1 MKKTLYLMCGAVTVL
16 FHTVPR
22 AEPPGLKWS
31 ASVGMN
37 HYKEPEMQLH
47 GPELGLHVR
56 TLSLGK
62 QAGLLGEGDLF
73 VGQQHYSSDQTGTM
87 DRVINVESR
96 WRSMTRVL
104 PGTGNTEG
112 LYAGLGIHT
121 LWNDLRGTT
130 STGGAGY
137 ERQAV
142 QLWLPLRWVSNNAWQ
157 LETGILLR
165 GRHTS
170 RLSETGNGNQDVTN
184 TQKHGAYA
192 QVSWDYSLDP
202 RNMITPYLRYTH
214 LSDSD
219 YVIMKNQYWHEPES
233 KRWQLGLTWHWNNTP

>member
-1 MKKTLYLMCGAVTVL
+1 MKKTLHFIFGAVFTI
-16 FHTVPR
+16 FAESSR
-22 AEPPGLKWS
+22 AEPPEHKWS
-31 ASVGMN
+31 TSVGMN

-73 VGQQHYSSDQTGTM
+73 VGQQHYSSDKTGAM
-87 DRVINVESR
+87 DRVINIESR

-130 STGGAGY
+130 STGNAGY

-142 QLWLPLRWVSNNAWQ
+142 QLWLPLRWVSSNAWQ
-157 LETGILLR
+157 MDAGILLR
-165 GRHTS
+165 GQHIS
-170 RLSETGNGNQDVTN
+170 RMSETGNDKQDVTN
-184 TQKHGAYA
+184 TQKHGTYA
-192 QVSWDYSLDP
+192 QISWDYSLDS
-202 RNMITPYLRYTH
+202 RNVVTPYLRYTH
-214 LSDSD
+214 LANSDR
-219 YVIMKNQYWHEPES
+219 VIMNKEYWYEPDS
-233 KRWQLGLTWHWNNTP
+233 KRWQLGLTWYWKTTP